1 MSCVPYVRYG
11 LVCVGNCA
19 SALLRICRT
28 KSKVRFVYQIC
39 DGCPSHVSS
48 CHAASK
54 QSSLLLRCTLQTKT
68 LAAKPSQIKK
78 LLQLLVRLQ
87 LLNSTSPFC
96 CAPGRLVVRRL
107 QRSLATLATLN
118 SLAAFSKHFLFR
130 CVPGRLAI
138 AKL

>member
-1 MSCVPYVRYG
+1 MSCVPYVTYG
-11 LVCVGNCA
+11 LVCVGNFA
-19 SALLRICRT
+19 LALLRICKA

-39 DGCPSHVSS
+39 DGCTSHVSC

-54 QSSLLLRCTLQTKT
+54 QSSLLLRRTFQTRNPRSKTLPETKT
-68 LAAKPSQIKK
+68 LAALSTLAALKK
-78 LLQLLVRLQ
+78 HF
-87 LLNSTSPFC
+87 PFR

-130 CVPGRLAI
+130 CAPGRPVISAL
-138 AKL
+138 